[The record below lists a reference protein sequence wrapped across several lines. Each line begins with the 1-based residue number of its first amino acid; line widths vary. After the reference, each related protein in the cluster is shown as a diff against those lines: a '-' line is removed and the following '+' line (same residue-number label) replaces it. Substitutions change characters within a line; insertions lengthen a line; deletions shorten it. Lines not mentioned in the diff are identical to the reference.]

1 MHDRLKEALAK
12 RIVIFDGAMGT
23 EIYRRNV
30 FVNISFDS
38 LCLTAPEI
46 VSAIHRAYREAG
58 AEVLTTNSFGAN
70 ANVLG
75 KYGLESKVREVNAA
89 AVHLARECGG
99 PEALVAGSVGPLGE
113 VPYERGQDEEPRV
126 AVVLDHARALAEA
139 GADFLL
145 METLAT
151 EEDLRRALAA
161 AGRLPGV
168 PYAVSL
174 SLDREGESG
183 RGEPLARLLQAV
195 SEAPRQP
202 TAIGINC
209 GEGPEASLNALEKLV
224 GYTTLPIFV
233 RPNAGTPRHM
243 DGRTLYMASP
253 EYLTTYALRYVA
265 LGARGV
271 GGCCGTG
278 PDHIRD
284 LARSVRPV
292 AASQAGG
299 RVEPMLRAKAETPLK
314 EPVPLA
320 GRSRFGAKL
329 ARGEWVTSVEIV
341 PPRGYALDPIL
352 EKSAQCKAAGVD
364 AINIPDGPRASSR
377 LSPLITAHKIEEIVG
392 IEAVLHICCRDRNI
406 IGMQAE
412 LLGCAAVNVRNLLFI
427 TGDPPKL
434 GDYPYASAVFDADS
448 IGMVK
453 IQARMNRGVDLG
465 GKPFDPPTQAVI
477 GVGADPNALDMAREL
492 RRTREKVE
500 AGAEFIITQPV
511 FDPAALLRF
520 LDAIGDLGIPVVA
533 GIWPLA
539 SYRNAEFM
547 RNEVP
552 GVTVPDAIL
561 ERMARAK
568 SKEDQTREGIAIAR
582 ESVAAVR
589 SRIRGVQVSAP
600 FGNVATA
607 LAVLA

>member
-1 MHDRLKEALAK
+1 MRDRLKDALAQ
-12 RIVIFDGAMGT
+12 RVVIFDGAMGT

-30 FVNISFDS
+30 FVNTSFDS
-38 LCLTAPEI
+38 LCLTAPDV
-46 VSAIHRAYREAG
+46 VSAIHRAYCEAG

-75 KYGLESKVREVNAA
+75 KYGLESKALEVNAA
-89 AVHLARECGG
+89 AVRLARECGG
-99 PEALVAGSVGPLGE
+99 PDTLVAGSVGPLGE
-113 VPYERGQDEEPRV
+113 VPYERGQDEAPRI
-126 AVVLDHARALAEA
+126 AVVTEHARALAEA

-145 METLAT
+145 METLVT
-151 EEDLRRALAA
+151 EEDLRRALEA

-168 PYAVSL
+168 PFAISL

-183 RGEPLARLLQAV
+183 RGEPLARLLQVVA
-195 SEAPRQP
+195 EAPRPP
-202 TAIGINC
+202 TAIGVNC
-209 GEGPEASLNALEKLV
+209 GEGPEASLSVLEKLV
-224 GYTTLPIFV
+224 GLTAIPIFV
-233 RPNAGTPRHM
+233 RPNAGTPRHV

-292 AASQAGG
+292 AASLAGG
-299 RVEPMLRAKAETPLK
+299 RLEPMLKAKAEVVLK
-314 EPVPLA
+314 EPTPLA
-320 GRSRFGAKL
+320 ERSRLGAKL
-329 ARGEWVTSVEIV
+329 ARGKWVTSVEIV

-352 EKSAQCKAAGVD
+352 EKAAQCKAAGVD

-377 LSPLITAHKIEEIVG
+377 LSPLITAHRIEETVG

-448 IGMVK
+448 IGMVR

-465 GKPFDPPTQAVI
+465 GKSFDPPTRAVI

-492 RRTREKVE
+492 RRTREKAE

-520 LDAIGDLGIPVVA
+520 LDAIADLGMPVIA

-547 RNEVP
+547 KNEVP
-552 GVTVPDAIL
+552 GVTVPDAVL
-561 ERMARAK
+561 HRMAGAK
-568 SKEDQTREGIAIAR
+568 TKEDQTREGIAIAR
-582 ESVAAVR
+582 ESIAAVR
-589 SRIRGVQVSAP
+589 GRIRGVQVSAP

-607 LAVLA
+607 LAVLT

>member
-30 FVNISFDS
+30 FVNVSFDS

-75 KYGLESKVREVNAA
+75 KYGLESKVREINAA
-89 AVHLARECGG
+89 AVRLARECGG

-320 GRSRFGAKL
+320 ERSRFGAKL

-465 GKPFDPPTQAVI
+465 GKPFEPPTQAVI

-520 LDAIGDLGIPVVA
+520 LDAIGDLGIPVIA

-547 RNEVP
+547 KNEVP
-552 GVTVPDAIL
+552 GVTVPDAVL
-561 ERMARAK
+561 ERMAKART
-568 SKEDQTREGIAIAR
+568 KEDQTREGIAIAR